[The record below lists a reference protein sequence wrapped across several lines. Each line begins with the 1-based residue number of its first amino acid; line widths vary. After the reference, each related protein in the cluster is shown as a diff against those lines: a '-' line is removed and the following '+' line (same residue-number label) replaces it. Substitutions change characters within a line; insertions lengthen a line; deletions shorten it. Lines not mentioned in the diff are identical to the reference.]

1 METCTDMRPVRII
14 ARLDIKGTNVIK
26 GIHLEG
32 NRVVGDPVELSEKYY
47 GQGIDEIIYM
57 DAVASLYG
65 RNSLRE
71 LVSRVARK
79 IFIPLTVGG
88 GIRSVEDVQALLS
101 AGADKISVNTA
112 AAKDPELITRL
123 SRRYGS
129 QCVVLSIEAK
139 KKQNNGW
146 EVMTD
151 HGREH
156 TGMDVEEWV
165 RKAVALGAG
174 EILVT
179 SIDRDGTRKGFDI
192 DLCRCVSEA
201 VQVPVIIS
209 GGMGSPEDLTRVV
222 LDGKADA
229 VALADILHFERVSL
243 GEIRAYALQKGMRVR
258 NE

>member
-1 METCTDMRPVRII
+1 MRPVRII
-14 ARLDIKGTNVIK
+14 ARLDIKGANVIK

-47 GQGIDEIIYM
+47 EQGIDEIIYM

-71 LVSRVARK
+71 LVSRVARN

-101 AGADKISVNTA
+101 AGADKIAVNTA
-112 AAKDPELITRL
+112 AAKEPELITRL

-139 KKQNNGW
+139 KKQDNGW
-146 EVMTD
+146 EAMTD

-156 TGMDVEEWV
+156 TGMDVEEWAK
-165 RKAVALGAG
+165 KAVALGAG

-192 DLCRCVSEA
+192 DLCRYVSEA

-209 GGMGSPEDLTRVV
+209 GGMGSPEDLARVI
-222 LDGKADA
+222 LEGKADGA
-229 VALADILHFERVSL
+229 VLADILHFDRVAL
-243 GEIRAYALQKGMRVR
+243 AEIRAHVLQRGIKVR